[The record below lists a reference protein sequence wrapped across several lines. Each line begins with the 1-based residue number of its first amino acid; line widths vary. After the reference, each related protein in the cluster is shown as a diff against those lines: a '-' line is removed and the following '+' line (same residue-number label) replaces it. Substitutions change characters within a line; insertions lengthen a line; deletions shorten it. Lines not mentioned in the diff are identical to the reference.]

1 MVLLA
6 DLSIFELAFSNTK
19 SKENRTINKILFNND
34 VQICLNQSII
44 DEFEK
49 VLEETEYFQA
59 YVKELYDTDRLVIEK
74 SNPNLSLKEQF
85 KDIAINSNISFLIP
99 ICLESVEEFI
109 NEIENIVILKE
120 SKKINKNWIAIEL
133 LTNSLCNVSF
143 ADFKKDE
150 DIKLFFK
157 SLFELPKFIKEIKI
171 FNRDQQYN
179 YLENIKG
186 QNIEYYTKMRAGNMD
201 LHYRNETKREMQKA
215 LGNKLKLLYTN
226 NPRVIHERKI
236 IFDNLIIT
244 LDNALENITVEE
256 PTWEI
261 YINYNKQ
268 KAQTWLAKCNDFRP
282 V

>member
-261 YINYNKQ
+261 YINYDKH
-268 KAQTWLAKCNDFRP
+268 KAQTWLAKCGAFRP

>member
-6 DLSIFELAFSNTK
+6 DLSIFELAFSNSK

-44 DEFEK
+44 AEFEK
-49 VLEETEYFQA
+49 VLEETENFQA
-59 YVKELYDTDRLVIEK
+59 YVKELFDTDRIVIEK
-74 SNPNLSLKEQF
+74 SNPNLSIKEQF
-85 KDIAINSNISFLIP
+85 KDIAINSTISFLIP

-109 NEIENIVILKE
+109 AEIENIIVLKE

-143 ADFKKDE
+143 ADFKKDD
-150 DIKLFFK
+150 DIKLFFN
-157 SLFELPKFIKEIKI
+157 SLFELPKFIKHIKI

-201 LHYRNETKREMQKA
+201 LHFRNETKKEMQKA

-236 IFDNLIIT
+236 IIDNLIIT

-256 PTWEI
+256 LTWEI
-261 YINYNKQ
+261 YINYDKQ
-268 KAQTWLAKCNDFRP
+268 KAQTWVAKCGDFRP

>member
-6 DLSIFELAFSNTK
+6 DLSIFELAFSNSK

-34 VQICLNQSII
+34 VQICLNQNII

-49 VLEETEYFQA
+49 VLEEAEYFQA
-59 YVKELYDTDRLVIEK
+59 YVKELHDTDRIVIEK
-74 SNPNLSLKEQF
+74 SNPNLSINEQF
-85 KDIAINSNISFLIP
+85 KEIAINSTISFLIP

-109 NEIENIVILKE
+109 AEIENIIVLKE

-133 LTNSLCNVSF
+133 LTNSLFNVSF
-143 ADFKKDE
+143 ADFKKDD

-157 SLFELPKFIKEIKI
+157 SLFELPKFIKDIKI
-171 FNRDQQYN
+171 FNRDQHFN

-186 QNIEYYTKMRAGNMD
+186 LNIEYYTKMPEGGIN
-201 LHYRNETKREMQKA
+201 LHFRNETKKEMQKA
-215 LGNKLKLLYTN
+215 LGNKLKLLYTS
-226 NPRVIHERKI
+226 NPRIIHERKI

-244 LDNALENITVEE
+244 LDNALENITVDE

-261 YINYNKQ
+261 YINYDKP
-268 KAQTWLAKCNDFRP
+268 KAQTWVAKRSLFRS

>member
-6 DLSIFELAFSNTK
+6 DLSIFELAFSNIK
-19 SKENRTINKILFNND
+19 SKENRTINKILFNKD

-44 DEFEK
+44 NEFEK
-49 VLEETEYFQA
+49 VLEETEFFQA
-59 YVKELYDTDRLVIEK
+59 YIKELYDSDRIVIEK
-74 SNPNLSLKEQF
+74 SNPNLSIKEQF

-99 ICLESVEEFI
+99 ICLESVEEYI
-109 NEIENIVILKE
+109 EQIENIVILNE
-120 SKKINKNWIAIEL
+120 SKKINKNWVAIEL
-133 LTNSLCNVSF
+133 LANSLCNVSF
-143 ADFKKDE
+143 VDFKKDE
-150 DIKLFFK
+150 DINLFFK

-186 QNIEYYTKMRAGNMD
+186 KNIDYYTKMRAGNMD
-201 LHYRNETKREMQKA
+201 LHFRNETKKEMQKA
-215 LGNKLKLLYTN
+215 LGNKLKLSYTN
-226 NPRVIHERKI
+226 NPRLIHERKI

-244 LDNALENITVEE
+244 LDNALNNITVVE

-261 YINYNKQ
+261 YINYNKH
-268 KAQTWLAKCNDFRP
+268 KAQTWLAKCGDFHA